1 MLSPK
6 RATEL
11 AVNKT
16 AEMGTVNKT
25 VPARHV
31 TPSFVSPFKRFGS
44 TCFTRP
50 LSCKQVLFL
59 SLNETNRGA
68 FVLKSPINA
77 QSTLHVQRN
86 ETHSMPIIVESLKQ
100 TLAGKG
106 GACSS
111 MALAKPK
118 EVSAP
123 PKAGAYEAKKE
134 SPPTEF
140 RRFYTRGDLPLQVG
154 YAPVYIPCLEP

>member
-1 MLSPK
+1 MHRSASVSLQ
-6 RATEL
+6 AI
-11 AVNKT
+11 
-16 AEMGTVNKT
+16 
-25 VPARHV
+25 
-31 TPSFVSPFKRFGS
+31 FVS
-44 TCFTRP
+44 
-50 LSCKQVLFL
+50 
-59 SLNETNRGA
+59 SLETDRA
-68 FVLKSPINA
+68 HLLRIL
-77 QSTLHVQRN
+77 Q
-86 ETHSMPIIVESLKQ
+86 SMPTSHITYSPTKLTPCLFAESLKQ

-154 YAPVYIPCLEP
+154 YPSTSISQAAFRHVNDFSFLLRLFWPLCYPCPSHPVPKEKR